1 MGGSAFNVDTHGFV
15 TSRMTKDQY
24 TALSNFILPLLRLYF
39 RIVATPPEVPGKV
52 TYGDLDIMVSKPL
65 DLRPHDAILQ
75 LCSNALGSKCKAFI
89 YNVPTSNIAVSIND
103 VIVQVDVH
111 VVERDDLWEVD
122 YWMHSWGDMGMIV
135 SSVIK
140 AWGLRLSASRGL
152 WVDVPDHG
160 VFALSF
166 SIERIAT
173 FLGLDWER
181 YLRGFSTMDDIFQWI
196 DGIEI
201 NGEKVGVKSKGKLE
215 KRVHNDRP
223 MWVSYWTRGE
233 DTEYAPSNDERQKVF
248 QQAIDYF
255 GKRKELED
263 IMDEIACNRIAKEKF
278 NGKRVMEWTGATGK
292 KLGELMKELR
302 EDRRLGR
309 DEIVRME
316 AEEIQHIVMEYWK
329 RML

>member
-15 TSRMTKDQY
+15 TSRMTKGQY
-24 TALSNFILPLLRLYF
+24 IALSNFILPLLRLYF
-39 RIVATPPEVPGKV
+39 RIVAIPREAPGKL

-89 YNVPTSNIAVSIND
+89 YNIPTSNIAVSID
-103 VIVQVDVH
+103 GMIAQVDVH
-111 VVERDDLWEVD
+111 VVERDDFWEVD
-122 YWMHSWGDMGMIV
+122 YWMHSWGDLGMIV

-140 AWGLRLSASRGL
+140 AWGLRLSSSRGL

-160 VFALSF
+160 VFVLSL
-166 SIERIAT
+166 SMERIAT
-173 FLGLDWER
+173 YLGLDWER
-181 YLRGFSTMDDIFQWI
+181 YLRGFDTTEEIFQWI
-196 DGIEI
+196 EGIKI

-215 KRVHNDRP
+215 KRAHNDRP

-233 DTEYAPSNDERQKVF
+233 DTEYGPSNDEREKVF

-263 IMDEIACNRIAKEKF
+263 IMDEIARNRIAKEKF

-292 KLGELMKELR
+292 KLGVLMKELR
-302 EDRRLGR
+302 EDKRLGR

-316 AEEIQHIVMEYWK
+316 AEEIQQIVMEYWK
-329 RML
+329 RMS